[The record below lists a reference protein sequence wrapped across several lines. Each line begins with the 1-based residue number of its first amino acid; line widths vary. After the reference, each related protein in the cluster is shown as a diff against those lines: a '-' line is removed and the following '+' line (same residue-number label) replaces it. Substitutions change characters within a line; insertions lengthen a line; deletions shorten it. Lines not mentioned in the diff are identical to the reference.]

1 MAPIDFEFQIQVV
14 QPHPAFIVEPLA
26 GRFINVMTTT
36 RAKPIKPSLL
46 PSATKLRRL
55 CFYTCLSV
63 HRGSTWAVPPG
74 TRYSPQDQ
82 VHPPGPGT
90 PPGTRYTPP
99 GYHQVHPPEPGTPPG
114 TRYPPPWDQV
124 PWDQV
129 HPPGPDTTPRDQV
142 HPPGTQYTPPP
153 GDGYCCGRYASY
165 WNAFLYS
172 YALAFMW
179 RQVFI

>member
-63 HRGSTWAVPPG
+63 HRGEYLGSTP
-74 TRYSPQDQ
+74 RDQ

-90 PPGTRYTPP
+90 PPGTRYTPRD
-99 GYHQVHPPEPGTPPG
+99 QVHPPEPGTPPG
-114 TRYPPPWDQV
+114 TRYPPPPWTRYTPQDQI
-124 PWDQV
+124 Q
-129 HPPGPDTTPRDQV
+129 
-142 HPPGTQYTPPP
+142 PPGTRYTPPRPSTPLPP

-172 YALAFMW
+172 YALTFMW